1 MANRTDIDEHIKSAE
16 NTLETIKE
24 QLDKARQQ
32 QGADMDE
39 FTQAQL
45 QLEQTYE
52 DLDAMMRSANSQQ
65 RYQLQLIQR
74 QVRTAQHEMILAG
87 QTNEHYEG

>member
-1 MANRTDIDEHIKSAE
+1 VANRADIDEHIKNAE
-16 NTLETIKE
+16 NTLESIKE

-39 FTQAQL
+39 FTQAQQ
-45 QLEQTYE
+45 QLEQTYGE
-52 DLDAMMRSANSQQ
+52 LDAMMRSANSQQ
-65 RYQLQLIQR
+65 RYQLQLMQR
-74 QVRTAQHEMILAG
+74 QVRTAQHEMILAE